1 MQDFKNNL
9 RKRGRVFLF
18 FLILALLLG
27 GVSWKVGQTAAD
39 HEEWVHYRNKSALL
53 LRKEPKDSI
62 DVLILGDSLSYT
74 AFSPMQMWNKH
85 GIAAFVGGQSGQNI
99 QESYYMLK
107 TAFENQKP
115 RLVFLETNVI
125 FRPQRGNSGLTMTLA
140 AMGSYYFPIF
150 THHDIWKSVL
160 TDKQYPEENY
170 KGFQFREVTDPY
182 RGGAYMKETSQKEKI
197 SSTVEDY
204 LEKIRMLC
212 VKNQAEL
219 VLISTPSPA
228 NYNYKRHNT
237 LEEYARQKGLKY
249 EDLNLKE
256 EELGIDWERDSLDKG
271 DHLNLSG
278 AWKVTDFIGT
288 YLHENFDLPDR
299 REDEAYASW
308 NELGKKYEERAK
320 EKLEAMKKDDK
331 ITGEEADNRRE
342 RSLPVYE

>member
-9 RKRGRVFLF
+9 RKRGRVLLF

-27 GVSWKVGQTAAD
+27 GVSWKMGKTADA
-39 HEEWVHYRNKSALL
+39 HENWVHYRNKSALL

-107 TAFENQKP
+107 TAFENQNP
-115 RLVFLETNVI
+115 RLVLLETNVI

-170 KGFQFREVTDPY
+170 KGFQFREVTAPY
-182 RGGAYMKETSQKEKI
+182 RGGAYMKETSQKEEI

-228 NYNYKRHNT
+228 NYNYKKHNT

-288 YLHENFDLPDR
+288 YLHENFNLPDR
-299 REDEAYASW
+299 RKDEAYASW